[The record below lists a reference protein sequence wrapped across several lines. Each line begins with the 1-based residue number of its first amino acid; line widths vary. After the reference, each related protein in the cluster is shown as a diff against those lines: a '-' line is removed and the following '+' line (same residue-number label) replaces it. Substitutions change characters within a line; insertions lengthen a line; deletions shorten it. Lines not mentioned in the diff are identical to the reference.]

1 MNWAI
6 WLGIVFGAVSVFFL
20 YFGSHIGTK
29 QTSQD
34 TAEAVRTEVNKVL
47 QRIDAVQRDVADS
60 PKTSAPPVS
69 ADISVT
75 PHAAQRDAQQQLSDI
90 DQAFSRWAADYI
102 QDRDLKKLSFERQR
116 LDARANELSLSNQ
129 YRPIFQQL
137 VDSIRAAVN
146 AYNAKTDA
154 KFRVDLRDPPAN
166 LYSTPQNTIE
176 IGSVFFI
183 PEVFWTVNIFS
194 EKPAR
199 ADRLPYLYID
209 VQGKPRL
216 AEDQLR
222 VLIVPPNLRIATY
235 GGGIVS
241 AAKLPETYPLSTST
255 DAVKD
260 LVQRLIEAQ
269 IASLPSP

>member
-6 WLGIVFGAVSVFFL
+6 WLGIVFGAASAFFL
-20 YFGSHIGTK
+20 YFGSNIGTK
-29 QTSQD
+29 KTSQD
-34 TAEAVRTEVNKVL
+34 TAETVRTEVNKVL
-47 QRIDAVQRDVADS
+47 QRIDAVQKDVVNG
-60 PKTSAPPVS
+60 PKTSSSPPS
-69 ADISVT
+69 EDISGT
-75 PHAAQRDAQQQLSDI
+75 PHPTKRDAQQQLLDI
-90 DQAFSRWAADYI
+90 DESFSRWAADYI
-102 QDRDLKKLSFERQR
+102 KDRDLKKLSFERQR
-116 LDARANELSLSNQ
+116 LDARANELSLSNE
-129 YRPIFQQL
+129 YRPIFQQF

-176 IGSVFFI
+176 LGAVFFI
-183 PEVFWTVNIFS
+183 PDVHWTINIYGD
-194 EKPAR
+194 KPAR
-199 ADRLPYLYID
+199 ADRLPYLYLD

-222 VLIVPPNLRIATY
+222 VQIIPPNLRISTY

-241 AAKLPETYPLSTST
+241 AAKLPETYPLSASS

-269 IASLPSP
+269 IASLPNP